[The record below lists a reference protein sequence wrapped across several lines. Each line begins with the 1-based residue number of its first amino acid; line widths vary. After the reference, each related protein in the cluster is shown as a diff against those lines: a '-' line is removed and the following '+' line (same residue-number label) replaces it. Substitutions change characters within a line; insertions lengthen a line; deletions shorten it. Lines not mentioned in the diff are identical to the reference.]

1 MATTTSTITGDI
13 PAILEPYY
21 TTGTAG
27 QPGLIEQAF
36 KYYGAPYSTT
46 YQPFVT
52 SGLAGAGRVASMSP
66 FQTQVGTELATMG
79 TPTQFGT
86 ATGYGQTAAD
96 IFSTMSGVQAPT
108 VGIGS
113 ITNRD
118 VLGTYMSP
126 YMNQVVEQQKAAAIR
141 DAQKTNLSRNL
152 MAPRQGTYGGARQL
166 LATTE
171 GERALAS
178 QLGSIEAQG
187 RQQAYQQALGQF
199 NIENQ
204 LGLTAQQAN
213 QQAALQAGQQRL
225 GAGQGLTSLT
235 GTMGQLGIGQQASD
249 IDRLKTMGAYGDL
262 ERGIQQQILDTQYQ
276 DLMQN
281 IRYPETQIGGISNI
295 LRGIPLT
302 NQTQQVT
309 TPPPSFA
316 SQLTGLGLAGLGL
329 YNMFNQP
336 TR

>member
-1 MATTTSTITGDI
+1 MATTTSTITGEI
-13 PAILEPYY
+13 PDILEPYY

-27 QPGLIEQAF
+27 QPGLITKAF
-36 KYYGAPYSTT
+36 EYYSKPYSEA
-46 YQPFVT
+46 YGRLGT
-52 SGLAGAGRVASMSP
+52 SGLAGAGRVAGISP
-66 FQTQVGTELATMG
+66 FQEQVGTELSTMG
-79 TPTQFGT
+79 TPVQFGA

-96 IFSTMSGVQAPT
+96 IFGTMSGVQAPT

-126 YMNQVVEQQKAAAIR
+126 YMKAVTEQQKAAAIR
-141 DAQKTNLSRNL
+141 DAQKANLSRNL

-171 GERALAS
+171 GERALLS
-178 QLGSIEAQG
+178 QLSGIEAQG
-187 RQQAYQQALGQF
+187 LQSAYQQALGQF

-225 GAGQGLTSLT
+225 GAGQGLAGLA
-235 GTMGQLGIGQQASD
+235 GTMGQIGIGQQATD

-276 DLMQN
+276 DLMQD
-281 IRYPETQIGGISNI
+281 IRYPEAQIGGISSV

-302 NQTQQVT
+302 NTTQQT
-309 TPPPSFA
+309 TLPPPSFA

-336 TR
+336 AR

>member
-1 MATTTSTITGDI
+1 MGTTSSTITGEI
-13 PAILEPYY
+13 PEILEQYY
-21 TTGTAG
+21 TTGAAG

-171 GERALAS
+171 GERALTN
-178 QLGSIEAQG
+178 QLSNIEAQG
-187 RQQAYQQALGQF
+187 LQNAYQQALGQF

-225 GAGQGLTSLT
+225 GAGQGLAGLA
-235 GTMGQLGIGQQASD
+235 GTMGQIGIGQQATD

-262 ERGIQQQILDTQYQ
+262 ERGIQQQVLDTQYQ

-281 IRYPETQIGGISNI
+281 IRYPETQISGISNV

-302 NQTQQVT
+302 DQTQQVT

-316 SQLTGLGLAGLGL
+316 SQLAGIGLSGLGL
-329 YNMFNQP
+329 YNLFNQP